1 MEGKKLRLKVDYKSK
16 VHWMLC
22 DLKSIKTIQDLSA
35 KIQKEYSIEELFLT
49 LDDAILPDKESIE
62 ILENGF
68 LIKVNMKKNNAP
80 NLSASQSPR
89 MPVIYEAIEVNE
101 HEASNDLFGKS
112 MQGFSNVK
120 IVRNVMMRQMYEKKR
135 KVLDQN
141 YAAVIIQGFFRRLTH
156 QLRMNRAIQKSGQL
170 ISKGIFGF
178 FNSPKKRTKNL
189 GSSSQKLT
197 FSSSFFERIEDINIS
212 FRD

>member
-1 MEGKKLRLKVDYKSK
+1 MEGKKLRLKVDYKSN

-22 DLKSIKTIQDLSA
+22 DLKSIKTIRDLSA

-68 LIKVNMKKNNAP
+68 LIKVNLKK
-80 NLSASQSPR
+80 
-89 MPVIYEAIEVNE
+89 
-101 HEASNDLFGKS
+101 ASNDLFGKS

-141 YAAVIIQGFFRRLTH
+141 YAAVIIQGFFRRLMC

-189 GSSSQKLT
+189 CSTRQKLT
-197 FSSSFFERIEDINIS
+197 FSSSFLG
-212 FRD
+212 